1 MLIVLCT
8 LESSIIIATHSRL
21 VPRPP
26 TIPAFNE
33 MDLAM
38 SMDMQPP
45 LSIPTSYK
53 GDDWENWTD
62 EPAIELCEIRLGLD
76 FDSVNMSTH
85 TSSSSCNYNLLQL
98 LTFHSSINPSASPS
112 TLSIRTSLKT
122 HVRSSKSG

>member
-38 SMDMQPP
+38 SMDMQPA
-45 LSIPTSYK
+45 LSMSTSYQ

-85 TSSSSCNYNLLQL
+85 TSLSSGKY
-98 LTFHSSINPSASPS
+98 
-112 TLSIRTSLKT
+112 SLP
-122 HVRSSKSG
+122 